1 MPHKE
6 ALSATPD
13 ILNDSTLENFQLNP
27 VTSFQRDVR
36 KIDTKYGQYDKNSED
51 KRNTIVEFFKDFDS
65 DVDELIV
72 TSVVTTQDIDPDAN
86 SQKINT
92 NTCSSYVRAED
103 LLVTSSSSDHAH
115 TTQEKGRS
123 TIYERHQGKLCKISL
138 FEVTQWK
145 MNEAN

>member
-36 KIDTKYGQYDKNSED
+36 KIDTKYGQYDTNSED
-51 KRNTIVEFFKDFDS
+51 KRNTIVEFFKDFHS

-86 SQKINT
+86 SQKKNT

-115 TTQEKGRS
+115 TTQEKDRS
-123 TIYERHQGKLCKISL
+123 TIYKRHQGKLCKISL